1 MKLWKYAIINN
12 GAASERLNSKKDAS
26 FLQEMDVSLT
36 SEPIPPYM
44 LNVDAVLEQQQVA
57 KDGLSNDEA
66 AKRLEQFGP
75 NELMAVKGPSPISM
89 FLSQFKDFLV
99 IILLFAAGIS
109 GVITFIENLLH
120 AQVNPP
126 IDTIVIMVIVIIN
139 AIMGFFQEYRAEK
152 AIEAL
157 RQLAAPRAHLLRE
170 GQHIEVP
177 AREVVPGDILR
188 LEMGDRLPS
197 DARLIEAH
205 NIYTDEASLT
215 GESFPVKKIADIV
228 LGRNIPLADRSN
240 MVHSGTIITSGR
252 GLAVVVQ
259 TGMNTEIG
267 RIAEMIQTAE
277 EKETPLQ
284 KRMERLGKQLGI
296 AILVICMIVFGVQ
309 VILRTTNILNLFITA
324 VALAVAAIPEGL
336 PAVVTITL
344 ALGVQRMIK
353 RNAIIRRLPAVETL
367 GSATVIC
374 SDKTGTLT
382 KDEMTVREI
391 YISNRKIEV
400 TGAGYEPIGDF
411 LINGEKIK
419 PLQNEQLSCLLRAGF
434 LCSNA
439 TVQQTEKSWE
449 VVGDPTEGALVVAA
463 QKAGISKAIHGTYP
477 RIGELPFDPE
487 RKRMSTIHD
496 NPQGQTVAYIKG
508 APEVILNLCTHIL
521 TSSGVHPLNEGERAA
536 ILKSND
542 QMATKALR
550 VLAIA
555 YRICPETLCDISPEG
570 VEVDLIFIGLTGMMD
585 PPRPEA
591 REAIK
596 LARQAGITPV
606 MITGDNQYTA
616 VAIAHEL
623 GMFQEDDVVL
633 TGQALDALSDQ
644 DLIDAALQV
653 RVYARVSPEHKLR
666 IVQALKSH
674 GCITAM
680 TGDGVND
687 APALKYADIGVSM
700 GITGTDVAK
709 EASDMILTDD
719 NFASIVNAI
728 EEGRGIADNT
738 RKFISYLLSCNAGEI
753 LVLFIASITF
763 SVFFGWALPLIAIQI
778 LFVNLVTDGLPALAL
793 GMDPIEPDVMDRSP
807 RDPKE
812 GIITKWVWIL
822 ILLVGVTI
830 TILTL
835 GVYWFEMLNLTLI
848 AGWSFADATRRARTM
863 AFTMLVMTQMIQ
875 AMNSRSGHLSLFRV
889 GFTQNR
895 ILLVAIGTSLLL
907 HAAIIYTPFLSLIFL
922 TVPLT
927 FFDWIFVFLWTLPV
941 FIVVEI
947 FKFIQR
953 HQRKDISRPE
963 TCDEV

>member
-1 MKLWKYAIINN
+1 
-12 GAASERLNSKKDAS
+12 
-26 FLQEMDVSLT
+26 MDVSLT
-36 SEPIPPYM
+36 SEPIPPFM
-44 LNVDAVLEQQQVA
+44 LDVDAVLEQQQVA
-57 KDGLSNDEA
+57 KDGLSHDEA
-66 AKRLEQFGP
+66 AKRLELFGS
-75 NELMAVKGPSPISM
+75 NELQAVKGPRPLSM

-109 GVITFIENLLH
+109 GIITFIENLLH

-157 RQLAAPRAHLLRE
+157 RQMAAPRAHLIRE
-170 GQHIEVP
+170 GKPIEVP

-197 DARLIEAH
+197 DARLVEAH

-215 GESFPVKKIADIV
+215 GESFPVKKEADLV

-267 RIAEMIQTAE
+267 RIADMIQTAE

-284 KRMERLGKQLGI
+284 KRMEKLGKQLGI
-296 AILVICMIVFGVQ
+296 AILIICMIVFGVQ
-309 VILRTTNILNLFITA
+309 VILSTANVLNLFIIA

-344 ALGVQRMIK
+344 ALGVQRMIR

-367 GSATVIC
+367 GSATIIC

-391 YISNRKIEV
+391 YIPDQKIEV
-400 TGAGYEPIGDF
+400 TGAGYEPRGEF
-411 LINGEKIK
+411 LFNGKKIQ
-419 PLQNEQLSCLLRAGF
+419 PLQNEQLSCLLRASY
-434 LCSNA
+434 LCTNA
-439 TVQQTEKSWE
+439 IVRQTEKSWE
-449 VVGDPTEGALVVAA
+449 VIGDPTEGALVVAA
-463 QKAGISKAIHGTYP
+463 QKAGIDNTIQETFP

-487 RKRMSTIHD
+487 RKRMSTLHD
-496 NPQGQTVAYIKG
+496 TPQGQTVAYIKG
-508 APEVILNLCTHIL
+508 APEVVLELCTQIL
-521 TSSGVHPLNEGERAA
+521 TPTGIQPLTESERAA

-570 VEVDLIFIGLTGMMD
+570 VEEDLVFVGLTGMMD

-596 LARQAGITPV
+596 LARKAGITPV

-644 DLIDAALQV
+644 DLTDAAPQV

-674 GCITAM
+674 GFITAM

-687 APALKYADIGVSM
+687 APALKYADIGVAM

-763 SVFFGWALPLIAIQI
+763 SVFFGWALPLLAIQI

-812 GIITKWVWIL
+812 GIITRWVWIL

-835 GVYWFEMLNLTLI
+835 GVFWFEMMNLTII
-848 AGWSFADATRRARTM
+848 AGWSIDDATLRARTM
-863 AFTMLVMTQMIQ
+863 AFTILVLAQMVQ
-875 AMNSRSGHLSLFRV
+875 AINSRSGHLSLFRV
-889 GFTQNR
+889 GFTRNR
-895 ILLVAIGTSLLL
+895 LLLAAISISLLL
-907 HAAIIYTPFLSLIFL
+907 HAALLYTPFLSLIFQ

-927 FFDWIFVFLWTLPV
+927 LFDWIILFLWSITV

-953 HQRKDISRPE
+953 HRRKDVIRPE
-963 TCDEV
+963 EYVEH